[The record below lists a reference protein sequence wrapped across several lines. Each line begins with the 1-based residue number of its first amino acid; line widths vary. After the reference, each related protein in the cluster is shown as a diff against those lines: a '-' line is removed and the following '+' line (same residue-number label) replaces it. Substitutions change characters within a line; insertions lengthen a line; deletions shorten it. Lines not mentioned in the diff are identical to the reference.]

1 MKVISIVVG
10 YSLELAPIRN
20 RIAPIVNDAIKNK
33 YNVNIIT
40 SGTSKLDIDNEL
52 ISYEYCNIKKE
63 LPINFIARGITE
75 FYFSYLIMRRA
86 YKNNSDFVLITIP
99 NIFNLLFCKSL
110 KKPNIQILDIRDLS
124 WEYLESKNF
133 IQRIVKI
140 FFRFIFK
147 VQMNKFNAISCS
159 NLYEYNYVKKYRKNN
174 QQNIILYT
182 NGIGSSQFDDLRSLK
197 NKIHKKNKITI
208 SYIGN
213 LGVAQNLS
221 IFVKA
226 ANQLQ
231 ELSFNI
237 VGNGKEFLKL
247 KQLSKNKKNIT
258 FYGRLKWEELLKIY
272 SETDI
277 LYAQLSN
284 NFSSA
289 MPSKLYEYLSS
300 GKYIIYG
307 GDGQAKKI
315 LNSFDNNCVIK
326 SDNVKELSNK
336 LEEVIKN
343 NYYKRISKSN
353 QDKIYN
359 LYLREEA
366 VKRLFEF
373 ISNKK

>member
-33 YNVNIIT
+33 YNVNILT

-147 VQMNKFNAISCS
+147 VKMNKFDAISCS

-221 IFVKA
+221 ILVKA
-226 ANQLQ
+226 ANQFQ

>member
-33 YNVNIIT
+33 YNVNILT

-147 VQMNKFNAISCS
+147 VKMNKFDAISCS

-221 IFVKA
+221 ILVKA
-226 ANQLQ
+226 ANQFQ

-359 LYLREEA
+359 LYLREKA